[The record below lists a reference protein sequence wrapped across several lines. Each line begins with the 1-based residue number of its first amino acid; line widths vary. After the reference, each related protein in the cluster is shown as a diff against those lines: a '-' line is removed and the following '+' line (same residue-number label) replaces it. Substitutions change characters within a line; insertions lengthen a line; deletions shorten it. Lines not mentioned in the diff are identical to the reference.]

1 MDKYNKDSIKK
12 DSDEVLEKK
21 IDYIKKNY
29 PKVIFSPFKFVENK
43 ALGFIISDNKL
54 VIGFINKDGSLGKL
68 IEPFDISNIKNV
80 NLANILNNIPIVE
93 GFNEKDKEN
102 LINVFKTSDNITVS
116 KSEHDKILSELNET
130 ISEKAKYKLLYD
142 SQNNE
147 MIAIKNKYENELEK
161 IQNEFMKKFDN
172 MIKDESLHLQQIEKG
187 INEYKNSIEK
197 FIQNENIKI
206 SDLESII
213 KKMSEEKEILQKGLK
228 EGDLTDVKSKL
239 SISEKENVNLKL
251 QAEEMA
257 KKFDIVQK
265 ELSRIENLKKEKM
278 LIYFNIIQIN

>member
-1 MDKYNKDSIKK
+1 
-12 DSDEVLEKK
+12 
-21 IDYIKKNY
+21 
-29 PKVIFSPFKFVENK
+29 
-43 ALGFIISDNKL
+43 
-54 VIGFINKDGSLGKL
+54 
-68 IEPFDISNIKNV
+68 
-80 NLANILNNIPIVE
+80 
-93 GFNEKDKEN
+93 
-102 LINVFKTSDNITVS
+102 
-116 KSEHDKILSELNET
+116 
-130 ISEKAKYKLLYD
+130 
-142 SQNNE
+142 

-278 LIYFNIIQIN
+278 LIFK